1 MQRTTFLHAPIC
13 ALTSQMTHTSSPPGT
28 PAPPASFAQTP
39 QPDNTRWTGAKAG
52 AFLKALA
59 RTGKVAPSARAVGMT
74 RQSAYRL
81 RARAPKFAELW
92 ELAMAEAQRT
102 RALEARAG
110 RGRKAVHPLLAK
122 AAPAGNR
129 QGPRA

>member
-1 MQRTTFLHAPIC
+1 
-13 ALTSQMTHTSSPPGT
+13 MTHN
-28 PAPPASFAQTP
+28 PAPPSPAQTAHTS
-39 QPDNTRWTGAKAG
+39 QPDNTRWTGAKAA
-52 AFLKALA
+52 AFLKLLA
-59 RTGKVAPSARAVGMT
+59 RTGKVAPSAREVGMT

-92 ELAMAEAQRT
+92 QLAMVEAQR
-102 RALEARAG
+102 ARGPAGRSG

-122 AAPAGNR
+122 AAAAGDR